1 MKYHKKFEDPILQS
15 EKFIMSTGT
24 TVRIQVKESSYVIT
38 LNLDTDM
45 YKNLRMNTF
54 KKGVRISS
62 SLKKFPKKKISKTII
77 MTRDLMNP
85 SQLVEDTIIID
96 DEYYVMTI
104 VIRLSDFIRNDVK
117 KLVKRYLCNKN
128 HLN

>member
-1 MKYHKKFEDPILQS
+1 MKYHKKLEDPILQN

-24 TVRIQVKESSYVIT
+24 AVRIQVKESSYVIT

-62 SLKKFPKKKISKTII
+62 YLKKFPKKKLSKTII

-85 SQLVEDTIIID
+85 SQLVEDTITIE

-117 KLVKRYLCNKN
+117 KACEKKFTQ
-128 HLN
+128 

>member
-1 MKYHKKFEDPILQS
+1 MKYHKKLEDPILQN

-24 TVRIQVKESSYVIT
+24 AVRIQVKESSYVIT

-62 SLKKFPKKKISKTII
+62 SLKKFPKKKLSKTII

-85 SQLVEDTIIID
+85 TQLVEDIIKIE

-117 KLVKRYLCNKN
+117 KACEKKFMQ
-128 HLN
+128 